1 MFLKEHLPFDDF
13 KDEFIKKNCFPNDES
28 KTYVFR
34 APGEY
39 YRCERFL
46 KMLIKNNKCT
56 EFIACMHGMTCHK
69 EIYDEILIDQTFDT
83 GKTWSGK

>member
-1 MFLKEHLPFDDF
+1 MFLKEHLPFDDL
-13 KDEFIKKNCFPNDES
+13 KDEFIKKNCFPDDES

-34 APGEY
+34 APGKY